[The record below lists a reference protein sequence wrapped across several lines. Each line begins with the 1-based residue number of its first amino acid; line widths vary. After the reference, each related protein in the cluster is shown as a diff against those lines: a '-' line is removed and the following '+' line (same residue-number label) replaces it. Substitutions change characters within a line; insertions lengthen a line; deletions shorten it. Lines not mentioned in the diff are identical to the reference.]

1 MEEAVRIGDLER
13 VRKLIRSGANVN
25 ESKQM
30 RGSSLLHLAI
40 EEGYKDITLALLEAG
55 ADIHAK
61 DKDGWIALH
70 WACCREW
77 EDVVQALIDKGSEV
91 NEGGKFGVTPL
102 MAQKRANEV
111 SLRLLRAGA
120 SCEGVE

>member
-40 EEGYKDITLALLEAG
+40 EEGYNDITLALLEAG
-55 ADIHAK
+55 ADVHAK

-77 EDVVQALIDKGSEV
+77 EYVERSSTKGV
-91 NEGGKFGVTPL
+91 K
-102 MAQKRANEV
+102 
-111 SLRLLRAGA
+111 
-120 SCEGVE
+120 